1 MMAMRW
7 RTRIRG
13 AMVLLV
19 ASTAPIAATDA
30 QAATG
35 KVIAGWLE
43 NVYVTAAPDR
53 QVIAKLDSGA
63 RTSSIY
69 ARNIESFTRNAEP
82 WVRFELVLGG
92 KKEGA
97 HFVPLERPVVRY
109 VRIKEHD
116 GNHNRRPIVDL
127 EFCFSGRL
135 HRTEFSLVDRSQ
147 FNYSILLGRRFLAGV
162 AVIDP
167 DADFL
172 TNPDCPT
179 SAKRVSQP

>member
-1 MMAMRW
+1 MAAMPW
-7 RTRIRG
+7 RTRICG
-13 AMVLLV
+13 AVVLLV
-19 ASTAPIAATDA
+19 VSTTPITATTA
-30 QAATG
+30 HAATG

-43 NVYVTAAPDR
+43 NVYVTAAADR
-53 QVIAKLDSGA
+53 QIVAKLDSGA

-69 ARNIESFTRNAEP
+69 ARNIESFTRNDEP

-97 HFVPLERPVVRY
+97 HLVPLERPVVRY

-147 FNYSILLGRRFLAGV
+147 FNYSVLLGRRFLAGI

-167 DADFL
+167 DASFL
-172 TNPDCPT
+172 TKPDCISSVT
-179 SAKRVSQP
+179 RVSQP